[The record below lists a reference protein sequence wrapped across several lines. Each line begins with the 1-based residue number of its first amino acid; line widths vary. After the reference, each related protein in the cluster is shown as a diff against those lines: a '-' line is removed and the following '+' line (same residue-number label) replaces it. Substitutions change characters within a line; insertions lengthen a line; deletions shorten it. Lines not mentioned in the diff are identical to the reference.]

1 MRYIIYKTTNLIN
14 KKYYIGCHQTNNLND
29 GYLGSGKY
37 LKRAI
42 KKYGSE
48 NFKYEI
54 LHEVDTKEE
63 MFNIEKTLVN
73 KTLVENPQTYNLK
86 IGGSGGNPSIVGAF
100 KGKKHTEETKIK
112 MKESR
117 LNQVFSEETRKKL
130 IENNWARKD
139 PENQRNHASKIAS
152 GPKTKEHKEKLRQA
166 SLKNGSGKS
175 NLGKVR
181 KKVKCPHCGKE
192 GANNTMQ
199 RWHFKNCSLLNNLR

>member
-1 MRYIIYKTTNLIN
+1 MKYIIYKTTNLIDG
-14 KKYYIGCHQTNNLND
+14 KYYIGCHQTNNLDD

-42 KKYGSE
+42 KKYGRE

-54 LHEVDTKEE
+54 LHEVNTKEE
-63 MFNIEKTLVN
+63 MFDLEKLLVD
-73 KTLVENPQTYNLK
+73 KALVENTQTYNLK
-86 IGGSGGNPSIVGAF
+86 IGGSGGNPGIVGVF
-100 KGKKHTEETKIK
+100 KGKRHTEKTKTK
-112 MKESR
+112 MKKSR
-117 LNQVFSEETRKKL
+117 SKQVFSEETRKKL
-130 IENNWARKD
+130 IENNWSKKD
-139 PENQRNHASKIAS
+139 PEAQRKHASKIAS

-181 KKVKCPHCGKE
+181 EKVKCPHCGKE

-199 RWHFKNCSLLNNLR
+199 RWHFKNCSSLNIH